1 MSNNIESH
9 KTGRIAKLEKNTNS
23 IGLVVL
29 TSLFIFSITCFTVM
43 GLASQTS
50 TVSSILPTGFAQ
62 RTQGEG
68 PESFLSSSSLTSI
81 TLSSVSSSSSSSS
94 LASDSDDFRLS
105 YSKLA
110 VSNGSYIRI
119 LYDSKTSS
127 LRLTNISTTS
137 NDDERGRLSL
147 SQQLSQHQSN
157 KQISDSDSSDL
168 RRMINNSA
176 FFQSDSTYPPS
187 NKSAKDSYDAVYVLT
202 IDVDDNLHTVIWT
215 DDSENIPVSL
225 MSIAKTI
232 EKIYSR

>member
-29 TSLFIFSITCFTVM
+29 TSSFIFSITFFTVM
-43 GLASQTS
+43 DLASQTS

-68 PESFLSSSSLTSI
+68 PESFLSSSLLTSI
-81 TLSSVSSSSSSSS
+81 TLSSVSSSSSLS

>member
-1 MSNNIESH
+1 MSNNI
-9 KTGRIAKLEKNTNS
+9 TGRIAKLEKNTNS

-29 TSLFIFSITCFTVM
+29 TSSFIFSITFFTVM
-43 GLASQTS
+43 DLASQTS

-81 TLSSVSSSSSSSS
+81 TLSSVSSSSSSS

-157 KQISDSDSSDL
+157 KQISDSDGSHL

-176 FFQSDSTYPPS
+176 FFQSDSAYLPS

-202 IDVDDNLHTVIWT
+202 IEKGDNLHTVIWT
-215 DDSENIPVSL
+215 DDSENIPVTL

>member
-1 MSNNIESH
+1 MSNNI
-9 KTGRIAKLEKNTNS
+9 TGRIAKLEKNTNS

-29 TSLFIFSITCFTVM
+29 TSSFIFSITFFTVM
-43 GLASQTS
+43 DLASQTS

-68 PESFLSSSSLTSI
+68 PESFLSSSLLTSI
-81 TLSSVSSSSSSSS
+81 TLSSVSSSSSLS

-215 DDSENIPVSL
+215 DDSENTPVTL

>member
-1 MSNNIESH
+1 MSNNI
-9 KTGRIAKLEKNTNS
+9 TGRIAKLEKNANS
-23 IGLVVL
+23 VGLVVL
-29 TSLFIFSITCFTVM
+29 TSSFIFSITFFTVM
-43 GLASQTS
+43 DLASQTS

-68 PESFLSSSSLTSI
+68 PESFLSSSLSTSI
-81 TLSSVSSSSSSSS
+81 TLSSVSSSSSLS

-157 KQISDSDSSDL
+157 KQISESDSSDL

-202 IDVDDNLHTVIWT
+202 IDMGDNLHTVIWT
-215 DDSENIPVSL
+215 DDSENTPVTL

>member
-1 MSNNIESH
+1 MSNNI
-9 KTGRIAKLEKNTNS
+9 TGRIAKLEKNANS

-29 TSLFIFSITCFTVM
+29 TSSFIFSITFFTVM
-43 GLASQTS
+43 DLASQTS

-68 PESFLSSSSLTSI
+68 PESFLSSSLLTSI
-81 TLSSVSSSSSSSS
+81 TLSSVSSSSSLS

-202 IDVDDNLHTVIWT
+202 IDMGDNLHTVIWT
-215 DDSENIPVSL
+215 DDSENTPVTL

>member
-1 MSNNIESH
+1 MSNNI
-9 KTGRIAKLEKNTNS
+9 TGRIAKLEKNTNS

-29 TSLFIFSITCFTVM
+29 TSSFIFSITFFTVM
-43 GLASQTS
+43 DLASQTS

-81 TLSSVSSSSSSSS
+81 TLSSVSSSSSSS

-127 LRLTNISTTS
+127 LRLTNISTTN

-168 RRMINNSA
+168 RHMIENSS
-176 FFQSDSTYPPS
+176 FFQSDSAYPPS

-202 IDVDDNLHTVIWT
+202 IDMGDNLHTVIWT
-215 DDSENIPVSL
+215 DDSENIPVTL

>member
-1 MSNNIESH
+1 MSNNI
-9 KTGRIAKLEKNTNS
+9 TGRIAKLEKNTNS

-29 TSLFIFSITCFTVM
+29 TSSFIFSITFFTVM
-43 GLASQTS
+43 GMSSQTS

-68 PESFLSSSSLTSI
+68 PESFLSSSLSTSI
-81 TLSSVSSSSSSSS
+81 TLSSVSSSSSLS

-157 KQISDSDSSDL
+157 KQISDSDGSHL
-168 RRMINNSA
+168 RRMIENSS
-176 FFQSDSTYPPS
+176 FFQSDSAYLPS
-187 NKSAKDSYDAVYVLT
+187 NKSAKDSYDAVYVLA
-202 IDVDDNLHTVIWT
+202 IEKGDNLHTVIWT
-215 DDSENIPVSL
+215 DDSENIPVTL